1 MAKTPISDKEMA
13 TQEKKVDEELQQEAT
28 VKVKIP
34 LIDKNNPDIE
44 VGINGVIK
52 LIKRGVTVELPESI
66 VEILEHA
73 NII

>member
-13 TQEKKVDEELQQEAT
+13 TQEKQVDQELQQEAT

-34 LIDKNNPDIE
+34 LIDKNDPDVE